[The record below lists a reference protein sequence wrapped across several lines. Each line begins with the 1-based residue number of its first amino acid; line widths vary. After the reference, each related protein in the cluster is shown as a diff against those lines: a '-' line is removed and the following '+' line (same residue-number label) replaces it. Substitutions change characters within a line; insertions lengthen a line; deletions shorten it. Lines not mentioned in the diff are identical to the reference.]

1 MCVKEDQDPS
11 NTLGITK
18 TDKQTKKCHCLTGL
32 SLLLISER
40 KKKEKLDL
48 KIKREFLS
56 ERYALLYLKKAVWKI
71 MNYL

>member
-18 TDKQTKKCHCLTGL
+18 TDKQTNKQKMPLPNWFIFL
-32 SLLLISER
+32 ANFWR
-40 KKKEKLDL
+40 KKKIDL
-48 KIKREFLS
+48 KIKREFFS